1 MELSNAK
8 SMTRDTV
15 TKFDPKIPQNAD
27 LPNWP
32 KYLGSTVWDL
42 KKKSLAVHSLCS
54 LPLLAA

>member
-1 MELSNAK
+1 
-8 SMTRDTV
+8 MTRDTV

-27 LPNWP
+27 LPNRP